1 MRYYNRGAPFTR
13 DDGSEWERAAVHEP
27 TDNELKRR
35 RYKLRAVIDRAATP
49 LPSTPPPLEV
59 DGEVWPL
66 QMPPKT
72 YIRLHP
78 DGPHKE
84 LAQKLVEAAGES
96 EEEADGSADE

>member
-1 MRYYNRGAPFTR
+1 MRYRNRGAPFTR
-13 DDGSEWERAAVHEP
+13 DDGSEWERGAVHEP

-35 RYKLRAVIDRAATP
+35 RYKLRAVVDRAEP
-49 LPSTPPPLEV
+49 SPPSTPPLQV
-59 DGEVWPL
+59 DGEEWPL
-66 QMPPKT
+66 QMPPDT

-84 LAQKLVEAAGES
+84 LAQKLVEAAGGS